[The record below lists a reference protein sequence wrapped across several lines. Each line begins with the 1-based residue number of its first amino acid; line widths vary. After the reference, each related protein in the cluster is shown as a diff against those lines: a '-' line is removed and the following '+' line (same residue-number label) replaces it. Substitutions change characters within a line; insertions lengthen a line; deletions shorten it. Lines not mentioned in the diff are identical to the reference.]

1 MAPILQKYCVSCHGG
16 KKPKGDLAL
25 DTLPTDFGANGAA
38 WNGVLERLIDQTM
51 PPKGKSQ
58 PNAAD
63 SKIVRDWITA
73 GLNAYQQERSQTQ
86 GRTGLRRLNRVE
98 YENTVRD
105 LLGVDIDLK
114 EPLPVEASGS
124 GGFDND
130 AEALHVSSFL
140 MEKELQAAERALD
153 AAIANGPK
161 PQTIKKRYMFKD
173 ESMIRNA
180 GVAKGGNPNQDTRK
194 QFRLLDDAVV
204 IFPGTNNG
212 FGRLGQFRSTDRG
225 KYRFRVSAYGFQSPG
240 KPVTFEAEAGVFA
253 QGQMRH
259 KVGYFDVSADKPPVV
274 EFVVHLE
281 AGGTINTHPCGIG
294 RLRSLGGQNGAD
306 NYKGAGWRC
315 NGWRWK
321 GRCTIPGRRPAIVGS
336 SATCRRRPWPAT
348 AWRSCRN
355 DPLPDA
361 ERILRDFAR
370 RAFRRP
376 VTDDDVKPFVGLVKD
391 KLAEKWSFEQAVRAG
406 LQAVLVSP
414 NFLFLRENPGKLDD
428 FALASRLSYFLWSSM
443 PDEELLALAGR
454 ANWSS
459 RRHYASRLSACSRI
473 RKRRPSPRTSSASG
487 SACATSTSPSPIRG
501 STRITISSSKTR
513 WSRKRSCSLPKCSRM
528 I

>member
-1 MAPILQKYCVSCHGG
+1 M
-16 KKPKGDLAL
+16 
-25 DTLPTDFGANGAA
+25 
-38 WNGVLERLIDQTM
+38 
-51 PPKGKSQ
+51 
-58 PNAAD
+58 
-63 SKIVRDWITA
+63 
-73 GLNAYQQERSQTQ
+73 
-86 GRTGLRRLNRVE
+86 
-98 YENTVRD
+98 
-105 LLGVDIDLK
+105 
-114 EPLPVEASGS
+114 
-124 GGFDND
+124 
-130 AEALHVSSFL
+130 
-140 MEKELQAAERALD
+140 
-153 AAIANGPK
+153 
-161 PQTIKKRYMFKD
+161 
-173 ESMIRNA
+173 
-180 GVAKGGNPNQDTRK
+180 
-194 QFRLLDDAVV
+194 V

-306 NYKGAGWRC
+306 NYKGAGLALQWVEVE
-315 NGWRWK
+315 GPLYDSW
-321 GRCTIPGRRPAIVGS
+321 PPPSHRRLFGDLPQAPVAGNRLEVVS
-336 SATCRRRPWPAT
+336 KR
-348 AWRSCRN
+348 
-355 DPLPDA
+355 PLPDA

-391 KLAEKWSFEQAVRAG
+391 KLAENWSFEQAVRAG

-414 NFLFLRENPGKLDD
+414 NFLFLGENPGKLDD

-443 PDEELLALAGR
+443 PDEELLALAGKGKLVQPETLR
-454 ANWSS
+454 QQVERMLEDPKAAAFTENFLGQWLGL
-459 RRHYASRLSACSRI
+459 RDIDFTQPDPRLYQDYDQQLKDAMV
-473 RKRRPSPRTSSASG
+473 KE
-487 SACATSTSPSPIRG
+487 
-501 STRITISSSKTR
+501 
-513 WSRKRSCSLPKCSRM
+513 RSCSLPKCSRM